1 MRPSLHPRLVN
12 GPYDDPGLFIGFLF
26 EKRSILF
33 DLGEIACLSS
43 KDVLKTT
50 HIFVSHT
57 HMDHFS
63 GFDRLLRIFLG
74 RNKILSLFGPQ
85 GFIKNVEGKLSGY
98 SWNLVNSYENSFSL
112 RITEIC
118 PDHMLTRQY
127 SCQNRFLPDA
137 SFAEEKPYNPVL
149 VEEPGWMISATILD
163 HGIPCLA
170 FSIKEKFHVNIK
182 KDRVEAL
189 GLEVGP
195 WIMSFKQALFSGDDP
210 ESVFQVFYPGC
221 SDKKRLYKLG
231 ELSKE
236 IAIISP
242 GQKITYITDAIY
254 SKSNIE
260 KMVALAMESD
270 HLFIEAAF
278 LEEHSHLAENKYHLT
293 AWQAGSI
300 AAMAGVRDFTLFH
313 YSPRYTGQEELLL
326 GEARRAYHSF
336 T

>member
-33 DLGEIACLSS
+33 DLGEISCLSS
-43 KDVLKTT
+43 KDILKTS

-63 GFDRLLRIFLG
+63 GFDRILRIFLG
-74 RNKILSLFGPQ
+74 RNKVLDIFGPQ
-85 GFIKNVEGKLSGY
+85 GFIKNVEGKLSAY

-118 PDHMLTRQY
+118 PDHMLTHQY
-127 SCQNRFLPDA
+127 SCRNRFLQDE
-137 SFAEEKPYNPVL
+137 SFVEEKPFNSVL
-149 VEEPGWMISATILD
+149 VEEPGWVISAAILD

-182 KDRVEAL
+182 KDQVAAL

-195 WIMSFKQALFSGDDP
+195 WIMSFKQALFSGADP
-210 ESVFQVFYPGC
+210 DSVFKVFYPKQDGQ
-221 SDKKRLYKLG
+221 SRLFKLG
-231 ELSKE
+231 ELSE
-236 IAIISP
+236 AIAVITP

-254 SKSNIE
+254 SKTNIE
-260 KMVALAMESD
+260 KMVDLAAESD

-278 LEEHSHLAENKYHLT
+278 LEKHRQLAENKYHLT

-300 AAMAGVRDFTLFH
+300 AAMAGVREFSLFH
-313 YSPRYTGQEELLL
+313 FSPRYTGQEALLL
-326 GEARRAYHSF
+326 EEADSAYHSF